1 MENRREF
8 LLQITAFAA
17 QPKRAGLSPKERVN
31 RVLAGRTPDRPPFSF
46 WHHFGDQDQPGRR
59 HAALT
64 LDFARRYQLDIVK
77 VMSDYPY
84 PKGGGAQWHEL
95 KPVDNPFPEQVKA
108 LELIRDGLAG
118 QKHFVETIFNPWNQ
132 ATKVASKEA
141 VMELMRTRPQALLDA
156 LEAIARSEAN
166 HVRRAL
172 EAGAAGIFLAI
183 DNARREVL
191 TLDEYRRF
199 SEPFDRMVLEAAKDA
214 PLNIL
219 HLHGGDVYLDHFW
232 NGWPVQVIHYSA
244 HETGVKLAEAR
255 KTTSAV
261 LMGGLDHRIVV
272 GAPAAKVRAM
282 LGEARAAA
290 PKWICAPGCSVP
302 DESPRAQL
310 LELSR
315 LLRTAG

>member
-1 MENRREF
+1 MANRREF
-8 LLQITAFAA
+8 LLQFAAFAA
-17 QPKRAGLSPKERVN
+17 QPAKGLTPKERVD
-31 RVLAGRTPDRPPFSF
+31 RVLAGRTPDRPPFCF
-46 WHHFGDQDQPGRR
+46 WHHFQDEKEPGRR

-64 LDFARRYQLDIVK
+64 LDFVRRYQLDIAK

-132 ATKVASKEA
+132 ATKISSKEA

-166 HVRRAL
+166 HARLAL
-172 EAGAAGIFLAI
+172 EAGASGIFLAV
-183 DNARREVL
+183 DNAQQGVL
-191 TLDEYRRF
+191 TLEEYRKF

-219 HLHGGDVYLDHFW
+219 HLHGPKVYLDHFW
-232 NGWPVQVIHYSA
+232 KGWPVQVIHYSA
-244 HETGVKLAEAR
+244 HETGVPLAEAR
-255 KTTSAV
+255 KKTSAV
-261 LMGGLDHRIVV
+261 LMGGLDHRSVV
-272 GAPAAKVRAM
+272 GAPAEKVQAM
-282 LGEARAAA
+282 LREARAAG

-302 DESPRAQL
+302 DDSPREKL
-310 LELSR
+310 LALSR
-315 LLRTAG
+315 LLRAA

>member
-8 LLQITAFAA
+8 LLQFAAFAA
-17 QPKRAGLSPKERVN
+17 QPAKGLTPKERVD
-31 RVLAGRTPDRPPFSF
+31 RVLAGRTPDRPPFCF
-46 WHHFGDQDQPGRR
+46 WHHFQDEKEPGRR

-64 LDFARRYQLDIVK
+64 LDFARRYQLDIAK

-84 PKGGGAQWHEL
+84 PKGAGAQWHEL

-132 ATKVASKEA
+132 ATKIASKEA
-141 VMELMRTRPQALLDA
+141 VTELMRTRPQALLDA

-166 HVRRAL
+166 HARLAL
-172 EAGAAGIFLAI
+172 EAGASGIFLAV
-183 DNARREVL
+183 DNAQQGVL
-191 TLDEYRRF
+191 TLEEYRKF

-219 HLHGGDVYLDHFW
+219 HLHGPKVYLDHFW
-232 NGWPVQVIHYSA
+232 KGWPVQVIHYSA
-244 HETGVKLAEAR
+244 HETGVTLAEAR
-255 KTTSAV
+255 KKTSAV
-261 LMGGLDHRIVV
+261 LMGGLDHRSVV
-272 GAPAAKVRAM
+272 GAPAEKVQAM
-282 LGEARAAA
+282 LREARAAG

-302 DESPRAQL
+302 DDSPREKL
-310 LELSR
+310 LALSR
-315 LLRTAG
+315 LLRAA

>member
-8 LLQITAFAA
+8 LMQAAAFAM
-17 QPKRAGLSPKERVN
+17 QPGKAMSPRERVD
-31 RVLAGRTPDRPPFSF
+31 RALARRAPDRPPFSF
-46 WHHFGDQDQPGRR
+46 WRHFHDEDQPGRR

-64 LDFARRYQLDIVK
+64 LDFARRYHLDIVK

-95 KPVDNPFPEQVKA
+95 KPLDNPFPEQVKA

-118 QKHFVETIFNPWNQ
+118 QKHFVETVFNPWNQ
-132 ATKVASKEA
+132 ATKVSSKES
-141 VMELMRTRPQALLDA
+141 VMGLMRTRPQALLDT
-156 LEAIARSEAN
+156 LEAIARSEAS

-172 EAGAAGIFLAI
+172 DAGASGIFLAV

-191 TLDEYRRF
+191 GLDDYRRF

-232 NGWPVQVIHYSA
+232 QGWPVKVIHYSA
-244 HETGVKLAEAR
+244 HETGVTMAAAR
-255 KTTSAV
+255 KKTPAV
-261 LMGGLDHRIVV
+261 LMGGLDHRNVA
-272 GAPAAKVRAM
+272 GASAGAVRAM
-282 LGEARAAA
+282 LREARAAG
-290 PKWICAPGCSVP
+290 PGWICAPGCSVP
-302 DESPRAQL
+302 DDSPRAQL

-315 LLRTAG
+315 LLREAR